1 MLASINPLGERS
13 RNRRWWVTYAWF
25 VAGSV
30 GAGAL
35 LGALLGAIGAGL
47 FALVDPSTTAI
58 AVVAVVL
65 GLVALAFELHVG
77 GLPLPTVRR
86 QVDEDW
92 IPRYRAWVYAG
103 GFGFQLGL
111 GVVTVVTSVTVYLTW
126 AFALLTGS
134 VWGGLLIGVV
144 FGIGRALPVLLVAR
158 ADTPGRLRTALQ
170 RFSRGAPAARRVA
183 TLATALVPVVALALA
198 LGGAA

>member
-13 RNRRWWVTYAWF
+13 RNRTWWVTYSWF

-30 GAGAL
+30 LAGAL
-35 LGALLGAIGAGL
+35 LGALLGGAGAWL
-47 FALVDPSTTAI
+47 DALLDPSTAAVAI
-58 AVVAVVL
+58 VAALL
-65 GLVALAFELHVG
+65 GAAALLLELHVG
-77 GLPLPTVRR
+77 GVPLPTVRR

-111 GVVTVVTSVTVYLTW
+111 GVVTVVTTATVYLTW

-134 VWGGLLIGVV
+134 VAWGALIGAV
-144 FGIGRALPVLLVAR
+144 FGLGRALPLLLVAH

-170 RFSRGAPAARRVA
+170 RFASGAPTARRVA
-183 TLATALVPVVALALA
+183 TAVTAFVPVFAVALVV
-198 LGGAA
+198 GGTA